1 MMHNFMLHTFSICW
15 IRSRS
20 SRWTI

>member
-1 MMHNFMLHTFSICW
+1 MHNFMLHTFSICW